1 MPPDRFPQFN
11 VLSVGISAVQIPD
24 VVAQMED
31 WIRERRR
38 CHYISVTG
46 MHGVVEAQHEPEF
59 RRILNT
65 ADLVV
70 PDGMPLVW
78 LARWHGFSLRR
89 RVYGPDLMADF
100 CAESVTRGYKH
111 YLYGGGPGVA
121 DRLAN
126 GLTKRFP
133 GLVIVGKG
141 SAPFGPPGKEE
152 DERFVR
158 DINNSGA
165 DVVWIGLSGV
175 TQDKWMFEHRDKLN
189 VPVLVGVGAAFDFYS
204 GLKKQAPVWMRESGF
219 EWLFRLLREPKR
231 LWRRYLVY
239 GSQFVYM
246 IVLEELGLRK
256 CK

>member
-1 MPPDRFPQFN
+1 MPPERFPRFN
-11 VLSVGISAVQIPD
+11 VLDVGISAVQIPD
-24 VVAQMED
+24 VIAQMEN
-31 WIRERRR
+31 WIHERAG

-59 RRILNT
+59 RSILSA

-78 LARWHGFSLRR
+78 LARWRGFALRR

-100 CAESVTRGYKH
+100 FSQSVARGYKH
-111 YLYGGGPGVA
+111 YLYGGAPGVA
-121 DRLAN
+121 DRLAVA
-126 GLTKRFP
+126 LTKRFP
-133 GLVIVGKG
+133 GLAIVGTC
-141 SAPFGPPGKEE
+141 SPPFGPPGKEE

-189 VPVLVGVGAAFDFYS
+189 VPVLVGVGAAFDFHS
-204 GLKKQAPVWMRESGF
+204 GRKKQAPLWMRESGF
-219 EWLFRLLREPKR
+219 EWLFRLLQEPKR

-239 GSQFVYM
+239 GSRFVYL
-246 IVLEELGLRK
+246 VALEELGWRR
-256 CK
+256 